1 MFMIKSVLRLKCVFV
16 FLFLGIALQGIA
28 QKETSVLFIGN
39 SFTFYNYMPGI
50 LKDIASA
57 NGKTMHV
64 DTAVTGGKDLKFHSG
79 RQRTYDMIKS
89 KKWDYIVLQGH
100 SNEFAQP
107 DGKVDTLTLPFAKKI
122 IDSIK
127 LHSPCSRVLFYM
139 TWGYKNGNPKWKA
152 IANYDSMQLR
162 IERQYLRFAD
172 LFNAGVVPVGMVWK
186 EVRDSYPL
194 INLYDPD
201 RFHPILTG
209 SYLSACTFY
218 TTIFGETPYKNKA
231 KMAIE
236 PIHREAIELAA
247 TKIVL
252 NNLARW
258 RYLPKL
264 KLIDPGFDIIIKD
277 KSVHLVSNAKNYDQ
291 LEWDFGDGIR
301 SMDINPKHIFSSPG
315 EYKIRQELSSY
326 CKNEVLERTI
336 TID

>member
-1 MFMIKSVLRLKCVFV
+1 MRKSVLRLKYFV
-16 FLFLGIALQGIA
+16 VLLFLGVVSHGIA
-28 QKETSVLFIGN
+28 QQETSVLFIGN

-79 RQRTYDMIKS
+79 RQRTYEMIKS

-107 DGKVDTLTLPFAKKI
+107 DGKVDTLTLPFAKRI
-122 IDSIK
+122 IDSIR

-152 IANYDSMQLR
+152 IAHYDSMQLR

-172 LFNAGVVPVGMVWK
+172 MFNAGVVPVGMVWK
-186 EVRDSYPL
+186 EVRDSYPI

-231 KMAIE
+231 KIVIE
-236 PIHREAIELAA
+236 PFHREAIELAA

-258 RYLPKL
+258 RYIPKQ
-264 KLIDPGFDIIIKD
+264 KSIEPGFDIIIKD
-277 KSVHLVSNAKNYDQ
+277 KTLQLVSNAKNFDQ

-301 SMDINPKHIFSSPG
+301 SMELNPKHLFANPG

-326 CKNEVLERTI
+326 CKNEVLERKI
-336 TID
+336 TVD

>member
-1 MFMIKSVLRLKCVFV
+1 MRKFVDLLRNLVVL
-16 FLFLGIALQGIA
+16 LFLGIASQGIA

-57 NGKTMHV
+57 NGKPMHV
-64 DTAVTGGKDLKFHSG
+64 DTAVTGGKDLKFHSA
-79 RQRTYDMIKS
+79 RERTYEMIKS
-89 KKWDYIVLQGH
+89 KKWDYVVLQGH

-107 DGKVDTLTLPFAKKI
+107 DGKVDTLTLPYAKQI
-122 IDSIK
+122 VDSIR
-127 LHSPCSRVLFYM
+127 LLSPCSRILLYM

-152 IANYDSMQLR
+152 IAHYDSMQLR

-172 LFNAGVVPVGMVWK
+172 MFNAGVVPVGMVWK
-186 EVRDSYPL
+186 EVRDSYPI

-231 KMAIE
+231 KIAIE
-236 PIHREAIELAA
+236 PFHREAIELAA

-264 KLIDPGFDIIIKD
+264 KSIEPGFDMIIKD
-277 KSVHLVSNAKNYDQ
+277 KALQLVSNAKNYDQ
-291 LEWDFGDGIR
+291 LEWDFGDGNR
-301 SMDINPKHIFSSPG
+301 SIEINPKHLFANPG

>member
-1 MFMIKSVLRLKCVFV
+1 MIKSVLRLKCVFV

-50 LKDIASA
+50 LKDIASS

-277 KSVHLVSNAKNYDQ
+277 KSVQLVSNAKNYDQ

-301 SMDINPKHIFSSPG
+301 SMELNPKHIFSSPG
-315 EYKIRQELSSY
+315 EYKIRQELFSF

-336 TID
+336 NLD